1 MARPVNSL
9 HHIGGIFYMID
20 IEQAK
25 KSLSNMIDEHNA
37 LLERY
42 KLSGGFGNWYIHVKE
57 AITELERLQEKE
69 EIYNYLFMV
78 SVGYNLALVK
88 NKDITEKQFYEIIKK
103 HYENAITGSD
113 GK

>member
-1 MARPVNSL
+1 
-9 HHIGGIFYMID
+9 MID
-20 IEQAK
+20 IEKVRGHLGNLWGQTSMSDVGSK
-25 KSLSNMIDEHNA
+25 CE
-37 LLERY
+37 LE
-42 KLSGGFGNWYIHVKE
+42 K
-57 AITELERLQEKE
+57 AITELERLQKKE